1 MPTISTS
8 APETASLADRWSTF
22 RGANPKAYIRDAA
35 AALDVSELELLLL
48 SDSTVTRLHA
58 DDWGTL
64 IASLSQFGAVKT
76 MTRNE
81 DAVIERT
88 GTYANF
94 QSFGMMAQT
103 LGEIDLRI
111 FLREW
116 KHVVAVSSAKEDS
129 VRQSVQVFDASGD
142 SIHKVFVSAEQRTAF
157 EALVQTFTAADLHD
171 APLALTA
178 RPELVEKAD
187 DQIDAVGFL
196 AKWDSMTDTHQFHG
210 LLREFGVTR
219 TQALRLAG
227 PTRALR
233 VAPRALQVLLEGAAA
248 TGERIMVFVGNRGV
262 VQIYIGAIHKVM
274 HASGWLNILDPGFN
288 LHARDTA
295 FAASWVVTKQ
305 SADGPIR
312 SLEVYDESGATIV
325 QIFGKRSEGEG
336 STPVGFGS
344 LLDNVLQAC
353 PV

>member
-1 MPTISTS
+1 MPTVSPI
-8 APETASLADRWSTF
+8 APDTAPLTERWSTF

-35 AALDVSELELLLL
+35 AALGVSELELLLL
-48 SDSTVTRLHA
+48 SDGDVSRLRS

-64 IASLSQFGAVKT
+64 IAQLGAFGAVKT

-88 GTYANF
+88 GTYANY

-116 KHVVAVSSAKEDS
+116 KHVVAVSARTDVG
-129 VRQSVQVFDASGD
+129 VRLSLQVFDASGD
-142 SIHKVFVSAEQRTAF
+142 SIHKVFVPAEQRAAF
-157 EALVQTFTAADLHD
+157 DALVQSYAGDD
-171 APLALTA
+171 APLELMA
-178 RPELVEKAD
+178 RPTITERD
-187 DQIDAVGFL
+187 DAEIDAAGFL
-196 AKWDSMTDTHQFHG
+196 ARWDSMTDTHQFHG
-210 LLREFGVTR
+210 LLREFGVSR

-233 VAPRALQVLLEGAAA
+233 VSPGALQQLLEGAAA
-248 TGERIMVFVGNRGV
+248 SGERLMVFVGNRGI
-262 VQIYIGAIHKVM
+262 VQIHIGAIHKVVHM
-274 HASGWLNILDPGFN
+274 AGWLNVLDPGFN

-312 SLEVYDESGATIV
+312 SLEVYDEAGNTIV
-325 QIFGKRSEGEG
+325 QVFGKRSEGEG
-336 STPVGFGS
+336 STPVGFGA
-344 LLDNVLQAC
+344 LLDQVLASC
-353 PV
+353 VA